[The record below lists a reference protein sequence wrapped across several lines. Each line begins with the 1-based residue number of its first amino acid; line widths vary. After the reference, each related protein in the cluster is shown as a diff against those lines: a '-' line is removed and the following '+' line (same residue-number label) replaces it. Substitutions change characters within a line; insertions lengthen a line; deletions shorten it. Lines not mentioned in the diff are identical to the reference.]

1 MTKLKTRRLCSAL
14 LGLLIASSPLMS
26 IAQELTAEAASSV
39 SVNAAAVALNKSQL
53 KVGQR
58 YFISADSLNVRSSN
72 STTANNIVGKLSMN
86 DEVEIYD
93 LLNEAT
99 PLVQIKII
107 KSSSLKADVAAELF
121 VSKDYLSEKELVTA
135 ASKYFVIQNVAT
147 EKTRVYERCT
157 ETPGCAHKLVMETEM
172 VVGRPEEGTKEDPN
186 AFKTWLGH
194 ARISEWVKFYQDG
207 QGHYPHWYKTGQDLK
222 SIPGPITDG
231 ISKIAS
237 SRKWMVEDAHGK
249 TTIYGAFGWFAAKVT
264 PADEINGMNYQWMH
278 GTIGWGKD
286 GAASIELT
294 RGFLMNLFS
303 NPGSSGCTRLEN
315 KAVAYLR
322 SLLPVGTDIY
332 RVYARESTREKEVT
346 TGIFKKKTTP
356 LPRYADKFEK
366 PGHWDFILLTN
377 GAQQSGGLTADAKTI
392 IDKAIPVIA
401 GQNLIEQGTYE
412 IDEYPNAVQ
421 LNYNNQASSGKS
433 GDRYRIDSGKQ
444 ADAMKTNFRG
454 YFLVDEGRF
463 VDYAHPDARLTKGV
477 IKVSGLAD
485 FRDSVPEFLK
495 TSGAHNPPEI
505 KFRTE
510 NDNNNNSRIGN

>member
-1 MTKLKTRRLCSAL
+1 MTKIKSRRLSSAVL
-14 LGLLIASSPLMS
+14 SVLIAASP
-26 IAQELTAEAASSV
+26 IYAKAQVTV
-39 SVNAAAVALNKSQL
+39 STNAAAVGMQKTQL

-58 YFISADSLNVRSSN
+58 YFISADTLNVRSSN
-72 STTANNIVGKLSMN
+72 STTANNIVGKLSLN

-99 PLVQIKII
+99 PLVQIKVI
-107 KSSSLKADVAAELF
+107 KSSSLKADAAPELF
-121 VSKDYLSEKELVTA
+121 VSKDYLSEKQAVTA

-157 ETPGCAHKLVMETEM
+157 ETPDCPHKLVMETEM
-172 VVGRPEEGTKEDPN
+172 VVGRPEVGTKEDPH

-207 QGHYPHWYKTGQDLK
+207 QGHYPHWYKAGQDLK
-222 SIPGPITDG
+222 TIPGPITSG

-237 SRKWMVEDAHGK
+237 SRKWMVDDAHGN

-315 KAVAYLR
+315 RAIAYLR

-332 RVYARESTREKEVT
+332 RVYARESTREKEIVT
-346 TGIFKKKTTP
+346 GFFKKKVTP
-356 LPRYADKFEK
+356 LSRYADKYEN
-366 PGHWDFILLTN
+366 PGRWDYILLTN

-392 IDKAIPVIA
+392 IDKAIPVVA
-401 GQNLIEQGTYE
+401 GDNLIEQGSYE
-412 IDEYPNAVQ
+412 IDQYPNPTP
-421 LNYNNQASSGKS
+421 LNYNHAASSGKS
-433 GDRYRIDSGKQ
+433 GDRYRIDSGKER
-444 ADAMKTNFRG
+444 DAKKTNFRG

-463 VDYAHPDARLTKGV
+463 IDYAHPDTAATKGV
-477 IKVSGLAD
+477 IKVSGLPD
-485 FRDSVPEFLK
+485 FRTSVPEFLK

-505 KFRTE
+505 KYQTE
-510 NDNNNNSRIGN
+510 NDNGTNRNGN